1 METLEAMEEEFLKEW
16 KSHEVTKAFLNSLRQ
31 ERGQMLEDLLKVND
45 HTQELVHKG
54 MILGLDKAIDVIIN
68 L

>member
-1 METLEAMEEEFLKEW
+1 
-16 KSHEVTKAFLNSLRQ
+16 
-31 ERGQMLEDLLKVND
+31 MLEDLLKVNE